1 MTAATPGEHHLAAF
15 GCPRVHRTVG
25 FAVSTSTGNR
35 TVTCATYHH
44 HYMCEGITIA
54 VGDVCT
60 PESPSQ
66 HFHLGVE
73 MASIHFIHPAMAL
86 FADTARVA
94 PCRGSMEQLT
104 VSLPASVCPRIRTRA
119 EDTSALC
126 TPYGPLVPA
135 NNGEQHP
142 GRRVFRLGPW
152 RHPGRI
158 VIPLTRCLNAWLGPL
173 ALIAH

>member
-1 MTAATPGEHHLAAF
+1 MAAF
-15 GCPRVHRTVG
+15 CCPRVHRTVG

-35 TVTCATYHH
+35 TVTCATYLPPPLYVRRNHDCGGRRMH
-44 HYMCEGITIA
+44 PREPLPTFPPRS
-54 VGDVCT
+54 GDGT
-60 PESPSQ
+60 HP
-66 HFHLGVE
+66 
-73 MASIHFIHPAMAL
+73 FIHPAMAL

-135 NNGEQHP
+135 DNGEQHP